1 MLSDFILI
9 IILNCSVTAVKKFLC
24 QLHHNWIFNHVFKIF
39 VVHKQLLFDPDAFAK
54 MLNVQE
60 NSQKEFLTSGTGV
73 GHD

>member
-1 MLSDFILI
+1 MSL
-9 IILNCSVTAVKKFLC
+9 
-24 QLHHNWIFNHVFKIF
+24 KIF